1 MRKRY
6 STLVNKTYSRDEI
19 YIQSTDVDRTLM
31 SAYANLA
38 GFYPPTENQIWNKNI
53 HWQPIPVHT
62 TKEVDDVLSTKRN
75 CPAYDHALTKLRKSE
90 EFIKMDEK
98 NKRIYKYLTKNA
110 GRKVHSLE
118 GVQKIYN
125 CLFIEELYNKTL
137 PTWTK
142 TVYPHGL
149 KSIAARSFATKTYT
163 RELARLRIGP
173 LLNEIF
179 NRFINKTISTKM
191 TRSLHMY
198 SAHDTTI
205 ANILN
210 TLKLFDIH
218 SPPYC
223 SCIMIELRI
232 LNEIPFVSVFY
243 KNTTE
248 EPKPMFIP
256 DCGTMCPLD
265 VMIKLYKDVL
275 PDDWTNECRMQKL
288 KLTGFAIDDK
298 TKPYLHLWCKYY

>member
-1 MRKRY
+1 
-6 STLVNKTYSRDEI
+6 
-19 YIQSTDVDRTLM
+19 M
-31 SAYANLA
+31 SASANLA
-38 GFYPPTENQIWNKNI
+38 GFYPPTENEIWNKNI

-62 TKEVDDVLSTKRN
+62 TKEVNDVLSSKKK
-75 CPAYDHALTKLRKSE
+75 CPAYDHALTQLRKSE
-90 EFIKMDEK
+90 EFLKIDEK

-110 GRKVHSLE
+110 GKKVHSLE

-149 KSIAARSFATKTYT
+149 KSIAAQSFATKTYT
-163 RELARLRIGP
+163 RELARLKIGP
-173 LLNEIF
+173 LLSEIF
-179 NRFINKTISTKM
+179 DRFINKTISKEFSRT
-191 TRSLHMY
+191 LHMY
-198 SAHDTTI
+198 SAHDSTI

-210 TLKLFDIH
+210 TLKIFEMH

-223 SCIMIELRI
+223 ACIMIELRI
-232 LNEIPFVSVFY
+232 LNKIPFVSVFY

-248 EPKPMFIP
+248 EPKLMFIP

-275 PDDWTNECRMQKL
+275 PDDWINECRMPKL
-288 KLTGFAIDDK
+288 MLKGYAIDDSK
-298 TKPYLHLWCKYY
+298 TKPYHLWCKYY

>member
-1 MRKRY
+1 
-6 STLVNKTYSRDEI
+6 
-19 YIQSTDVDRTLM
+19 M

-38 GFYPPTENQIWNKNI
+38 GFYPPTGKDIWNKNLN
-53 HWQPIPVHT
+53 WQPIPVHT
-62 TKEVDDVLSTKRN
+62 TKGVNDVLSSKQN
-75 CPAYDHALTKLRKSE
+75 CPAYDHALSKLRKSE
-90 EFIKMDEK
+90 EFVKMDEK

-110 GRKVHSLE
+110 GKKVHNLE

-142 TVYPHGL
+142 SIYPYGL
-149 KSIAARSFATKTYT
+149 KSIAAQSFATKTYT

-179 NRFINKTISTKM
+179 DRFVNKTISHLIPN
-191 TRSLHMY
+191 RSLHIY
-198 SAHDTTI
+198 SAHDSTI
-205 ANILN
+205 ANVLN
-210 TLKLFDIH
+210 TLKLFEIH

-223 SCIMIELRI
+223 ACIMIELRL
-232 LNEIPFVSVFY
+232 LNKIPFVSVFY

-256 DCGTMCPLD
+256 ECGTMCPLD

-275 PDDWTNECRMQKL
+275 PDDWINECRMPKQTL
-288 KLTGFAIDDK
+288 GYTIDDNENK
-298 TKPYLHLWCKYY
+298 TYIHLWCKYY